1 MKNDSVDDVTQR
13 LENTSIAC
21 TANYSCT
28 FSFHWSIHKEK
39 DGVKDILYIEL
50 QTINLPT
57 SYLRLTNVLSGG
69 MKFASCMAAP
79 K

>member
-1 MKNDSVDDVTQR
+1 MKNDSVDDVIQR
-13 LENTSIAC
+13 LEITSIVC

-28 FSFHWSIHKEK
+28 FSFPWSTHKEK

-57 SYLRLTNVLSGG
+57 SYLRLANVLSGG
-69 MKFASCMAAP
+69 MMFASCMAAP